1 MEYDVSVIVKELCL
15 FALILVVTVLKVCY
29 FTLKS
34 LFLLAIPSRNK
45 SIADDIVLITGGGRG
60 IGRQIALEFALQKP
74 KHVKIIIFIFI
85 LQISNKIKP
94 FTLP

>member
-15 FALILVVTVLKVCY
+15 FAIILVVTVLKVCY

-34 LFLLAIPSRNK
+34 LFLLAIPRTNK

-60 IGRQIALEFALQKP
+60 IGRQIALQFALQKP
-74 KHVKIIIFIFI
+74 KHVKLLYLYVYYRLVIE
-85 LQISNKIKP
+85 
-94 FTLP
+94 